1 LLKVFFAG
9 KNDQICHENICQKM
23 LNNIL
28 KNQRAK
34 LALKVHEISAIT
46 GIDQALLSKYESGK
60 RIPSENHLIGLADG
74 YKIPL
79 KVLRRELIVEKIA
92 NLVMYEENIG
102 ELLSLAESRVEYLSS
117 SEVFDLP
124 ELSDSIKDK
133 LKHLDSL
140 REQWQKSK
148 PLNRTQLQ
156 KLKEYFSVKY
166 TYDSNRIEG
175 NTLSLQETQLV
186 IKEGVT
192 ISGKSLR
199 EHLEAINHSEAVDF
213 LEDLINEKE
222 ILNKRSLLDL
232 HRLVLKS
239 IDSENADVFRKVP
252 VSIGGSAFLPPQPF
266 MLDKLMEDYFI
277 HYNRQKKMMHPVILA
292 AEMHERLVSIHP
304 FLDGN
309 GRTSRLVMNFI
320 LLQSGFTITILKGDA
335 ESRINYYKSLEEV
348 QTNNNPEPFYE
359 LVIDRV
365 KASLEEHLNLV

>member
-1 LLKVFFAG
+1 
-9 KNDQICHENICQKM
+9 M

-34 LALKVHEISAIT
+34 LALKVQEISALT

-74 YKIPL
+74 YRIPL

-102 ELLSLAESRVEYLSS
+102 ELLTLAESRVEYLSS

-213 LEDLINEKE
+213 LEDLINERE

-239 IDSENADVFRKVP
+239 IDSENAGVFRKVP

-320 LLQSGFTITILKGDA
+320 LLQNGFTITILKGDA

-348 QTNNNPEPFYE
+348 QVNNNPEPFYD